1 MAETVAAPIEQEIN
15 GVEGM
20 IYMLSQS
27 TGDGSVSI
35 TVTFEPGTDLDAANV
50 LVQNRVARAEPR
62 LPEPVRRLG
71 VSTAKSSPSILMIVS
86 ILSQDGSR
94 DQLYLSNYARTQIVD
109 RIARIDGV
117 GEARLFAERAYSM
130 RVWFNPDRMAARGLT
145 PDDVIGSL
153 SVNNT
158 QVASGTLNA
167 LPATDQEAYQFGVE
181 TTGRLTAPESFGDIV
196 ISRTDDGRLTRVRD
210 VARVQLGAENYGIF
224 GYQGLDTSIPLA
236 VFQRPG
242 TNALEISDAIKAEMA
257 TLSQTFPEG
266 VDYNIVYN
274 PTEFISTSIDKVY
287 TTLLEAV
294 GLVILVV
301 FVFLH
306 APRIAII
313 PVLAIPVSLIGT
325 FAVMSVFGFSI
336 NTLTLFSLVL
346 VIGIVVDDAIIVV
359 ENAQRLV
366 DEGNSPKEAARL
378 TMDEVGGAVIATGLV
393 LAAVFVPAAFVEG
406 VTGAFYRQFAITI
419 ATATM
424 ISVFVSLTLSPA
436 LVGILMKPKQDN
448 AEKKGLLARASA
460 AFDRGFDR
468 LSQGYAAFVRFTIR
482 LTPVVMLIYGG
493 MIGLAGYTLSTMP
506 AGFIP
511 DQDKGYFIAAL
522 QLPPGSS
529 LTRTRA
535 AMETVTERILEHPAV
550 LNTSGFAGFDG
561 STFTTS
567 SNGGAIFATLIPFE
581 ERLPDGNDVA
591 SVIGDLQGA
600 LNGISEA
607 GVFVLQPPPVEGL
620 GNSGGWKLYVQ
631 AREGQSL
638 KDTEAQTQALAAALN
653 QEPVVQGAFT
663 LFNTSTPKIFGE
675 IDRAKAEILG
685 LDATAV
691 NQTLESYLGS
701 AYVNDFTF
709 LGRSFRVTAQADA
722 EFRDEIGDVQSYR
735 ARSSAGAMVPLG
747 TIADFSFTTGAD
759 RAPRYNLYNAVE
771 LQGGAAPGVSS
782 GDLLATIE
790 RVADEVLADGYAIE
804 WTDLSFQQKQAGN
817 TAIYVFGLGVLFVFL
832 VLAALYESWLL
843 PLAIILI
850 VPMCLLAALVGI
862 NLREMDNNILTQ
874 IGLIVLVGLACK
886 NAILIVEFAK
896 QAEEDGLDRIEAA
909 VTAARLRL
917 RPILMTSLAF
927 IFGVIPLVI
936 ASGAGAEL
944 RQILGTTVFAGM
956 IGVTVFGLL
965 FTPVFYVVCRAL
977 GGWLSGEHKTRE
989 RAA

>member
-1 MAETVAAPIEQEIN
+1 MSPFRMFVDRPILATVLSFVILIVGGVSYFTLPVSEYPEIAPPTISVTASYPGASAETVAETVASPIEQEIN

-86 ILSQDGSR
+86 VLSENGSR

-145 PDDVIGSL
+145 PEDVIGSL
-153 SVNNT
+153 SVNNA

-167 LPATDQEAYQFGVE
+167 LPATRQQAYQFGVE

-196 ISRTDDGRLTRVRD
+196 INRTEDGRLTRVRD
-210 VARVQLGAENYGIF
+210 VARVELGAENYGIF

-236 VFQRPG
+236 IFQRPG
-242 TNALEISDAIKAEMA
+242 TNALAISEAIKAEMA
-257 TLSQTFPEG
+257 TLSEEFPEG
-266 VDYNIVYN
+266 VNYNIVYN

-287 TTLLEAV
+287 TTLFEAV
-294 GLVILVV
+294 ALVILVV
-301 FVFLH
+301 LVFLH

-325 FAVMSVFGFSI
+325 FAVMSAFGFSI

-366 DEGNSPKEAARL
+366 DEGKSPKEAARL

-393 LAAVFVPAAFVEG
+393 LAAVFIPAAFVEG

-424 ISVFVSLTLSPA
+424 LSVLVSLTLSPA
-436 LVGILMKPKQDN
+436 LVGILMKPKSDDTK
-448 AEKKGLLARASA
+448 EKGLIARAGA
-460 AFDRGFDR
+460 AFDRGFDK
-468 LSQGYAAFVRFTIR
+468 LSQIYASFIRFTIR
-482 LTPVVMLIYGG
+482 LTPLVMVVYGG
-493 MIGLAGYTLSTMP
+493 LIGLAGYTLTTTP

-561 STFTTS
+561 STFTAS
-567 SNGGAIFATLIPFE
+567 SNGGAIFATLKPFE
-581 ERLPDGNDVA
+581 QRLVDGNDVA
-591 SVIGDLQGA
+591 TVIGDLQGV

-638 KDTEAQTQALAAALN
+638 KETEEQTQALAAALN
-653 QEPVVQGAFT
+653 QEPLVRGAFT
-663 LFNTSTPKIFGE
+663 LFKGRLPCSTPTPP
-675 IDRAKAEILG
+675 R
-685 LDATAV
+685 
-691 NQTLESYLGS
+691 
-701 AYVNDFTF
+701 F
-709 LGRSFRVTAQADA
+709 LARSTAQKLKCWDWM
-722 EFRDEIGDVQSYR
+722 R
-735 ARSSAGAMVPLG
+735 
-747 TIADFSFTTGAD
+747 
-759 RAPRYNLYNAVE
+759 
-771 LQGGAAPGVSS
+771 
-782 GDLLATIE
+782 
-790 RVADEVLADGYAIE
+790 
-804 WTDLSFQQKQAGN
+804 
-817 TAIYVFGLGVLFVFL
+817 
-832 VLAALYESWLL
+832 
-843 PLAIILI
+843 
-850 VPMCLLAALVGI
+850 
-862 NLREMDNNILTQ
+862 
-874 IGLIVLVGLACK
+874 
-886 NAILIVEFAK
+886 
-896 QAEEDGLDRIEAA
+896 
-909 VTAARLRL
+909 
-917 RPILMTSLAF
+917 RP
-927 IFGVIPLVI
+927 
-936 ASGAGAEL
+936 
-944 RQILGTTVFAGM
+944 
-956 IGVTVFGLL
+956 
-965 FTPVFYVVCRAL
+965 
-977 GGWLSGEHKTRE
+977 
-989 RAA
+989 